1 MFLARTALKEARAM
15 SPQTAVALAVLFS
28 ILGIFFGVC
37 TCCIVRQWVC
47 DRCGGEIYPA
57 AAAPV
62 LEGDLPIAAELARRN
77 ARGKPPT
84 ERATER
90 ETEPAPLHCIV
101 VQPGLCEGDDELGVA
116 VAVAIPD
123 NICAYGNGSGAALRV
138 TER

>member
-1 MFLARTALKEARAM
+1 M
-15 SPQTAVALAVLFS
+15 SPQTAVALAVLLS

-57 AAAPV
+57 TVSPV
-62 LEGDLPIAAELARRN
+62 RESDLPIAAEVARRN
-77 ARGKPPT
+77 ALVKPPEELATT
-84 ERATER
+84 ERAR
-90 ETEPAPLHCIV
+90 APAPRHCIV
-101 VQPGLCEGDDELGVA
+101 VQPGLSEGDDARSVA
-116 VAVAIPD
+116 VAIAIPD

>member
-1 MFLARTALKEARAM
+1 LFLARTAPKEARAM

-62 LEGDLPIAAELARRN
+62 RAGDLPIAAELARRN
-77 ARGKPPT
+77 ALGKPP
-84 ERATER
+84 
-90 ETEPAPLHCIV
+90 EPAPLHCIV

-116 VAVAIPD
+116 VAIPD